1 MSRLQAQG
9 PFTILYRTVV
19 YCTVLY
25 CTVLYCRRGPC
36 DGAGVYCTVLYCTV
50 LYCTAGGGPVTGRVW
65 PLDPVYF
72 PDYTL
77 PRAQRWWQQMV
88 EEFHDLIE

>member
-1 MSRLQAQG
+1 MV
-9 PFTILYRTVV
+9 I
-19 YCTVLY
+19 
-25 CTVLYCRRGPC
+25 
-36 DGAGVYCTVLYCTV
+36 
-50 LYCTAGGGPVTGRVW
+50 GGGPVTGRVW

-77 PRAQRWWQQMV
+77 PRAQRWWEQMV

>member
-1 MSRLQAQG
+1 M
-9 PFTILYRTVV
+9 
-19 YCTVLY
+19 
-25 CTVLYCRRGPC
+25 
-36 DGAGVYCTVLYCTV
+36 
-50 LYCTAGGGPVTGRVW
+50 TGRGW

>member
-1 MSRLQAQG
+1 MKIFRI
-9 PFTILYRTVV
+9 PKTENENLY
-19 YCTVLY
+19 
-25 CTVLYCRRGPC
+25 
-36 DGAGVYCTVLYCTV
+36 VLYCTV